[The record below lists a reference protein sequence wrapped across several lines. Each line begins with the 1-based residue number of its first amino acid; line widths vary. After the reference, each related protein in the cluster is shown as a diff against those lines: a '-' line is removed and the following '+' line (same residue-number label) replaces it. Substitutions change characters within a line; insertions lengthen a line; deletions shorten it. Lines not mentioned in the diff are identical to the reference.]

1 MCFQKYSTITIV
13 RLFFFL
19 IIAFQVNAQNTV
31 KNEVDIVIIGGGAG
45 GTTAAIQAARMGV
58 NVLII
63 EHSPWLGG
71 MLSTA
76 GVSAIDG
83 NHEMPSGLWGEFR
96 NNLYR
101 YYGGKENVATG
112 WVSHTLFEPHV
123 ANKILKEMTN
133 IPGLRIA
140 FNARYK
146 KVLKS
151 ESGWIISYE
160 QDKKNK
166 TVETKILID
175 ATETGDILPLVKAD
189 FRLGMDS
196 REDTGEKQAPETENK
211 IVQDITSVV
220 ILEDIGSE
228 NMTKKGLL
236 KKPNNYDPKEFSCCC
251 TKKADGIFQEIGDCQ
266 QMLNYGK
273 LPNNKYMINWPNCGN
288 DFYLNWPE
296 LTKNEYEFKI
306 NEAKE
311 YSLRFVYFI
320 QNDLGFKNLRIANEF
335 PTSDQMPFILYH
347 REGRRVKGKVFLT
360 TNHLENPYNYNL
372 YKTGIAVGD
381 YPIDHHHKK
390 NPSAPEIDF
399 INIEIPSYSIPL
411 GTLIPQEVENF
422 IVAEKNISVS
432 NIVNGTTR
440 LQPVVLGIGQ
450 AAGTIAAIS
459 VKRNKT
465 PSKVS
470 VREVQNE
477 LIQSKAYL
485 LPFIDVKSEDSAF
498 AAIQRVGVTGI
509 LKGYGIP
516 YKWANQTWFYPNQIV
531 SEFEWKTG
539 LVPYYNEIEK
549 VHASGKGV
557 TIKFILEI
565 IKIIHP
571 EISTEDIEKN
581 WVEWGIDQ
589 NFQENVEF
597 NRKTISVLTDKI
609 LNPFDIEI
617 DLQGNFH

>member
-1 MCFQKYSTITIV
+1 MFFQKYSANKIV
-13 RLFFFL
+13 RAFFL
-19 IIAFQVNAQNTV
+19 LLIIFQVNAQKTI
-31 KNEVDIVIIGGGAG
+31 KNEVDVVIIGGGAG

-71 MLSTA
+71 MLSSA

-83 NHEMPSGLWGEFR
+83 NHQMPSGLWGEFR

-101 YYGGKENVATG
+101 YYGGRENVATG
-112 WVSHTLFEPHV
+112 WVSHTSFEPHV
-123 ANKILKEMTN
+123 ANKIFQEMAN
-133 IPGLRIA
+133 IHGLQIA
-140 FNARYK
+140 FNATYK

-151 ESGWIISYE
+151 DLGWIISYE
-160 QDKKNK
+160 QDKKFK

-196 REDTGEKQAPETENK
+196 RGDTGERQAPEMENK
-211 IVQDITSVV
+211 IVQDITSVL
-220 ILEDIGSE
+220 ILEDIGFE
-228 NMTKKGLL
+228 NKNQKGLL
-236 KKPNNYDPKEFSCCC
+236 KKPKNYDPKEFSCSC
-251 TKKADGIFQEIGDCQ
+251 KRKSNDIFQETVGCQ

-288 DFYLNWPE
+288 DYYVNWPE
-296 LTKNEYEFKI
+296 LTEKEYKI
-306 NEAKE
+306 KVNEAKE
-311 YSLRFVYFI
+311 YSLRFLYFI
-320 QNDLGFKNLRIANEF
+320 QNDLGFKNLRLANEF
-335 PTSDQMPFILYH
+335 PTRDQMPLILYH
-347 REGRRVKGKVFLT
+347 REGRRLKGKVFLT
-360 TNHLENPYNYNL
+360 ANHLENPYNYNL

-390 NPSAPEIDF
+390 NPSAPKIDF
-399 INIEIPSYSIPL
+399 INIKIPSYSIPL

-450 AAGTIAAIS
+450 AAGALAAIS
-459 VKRNKT
+459 VKKNKT
-465 PSKVS
+465 PSTVS

-477 LIQSKAYL
+477 LIQSNAYL
-485 LPFIDVKSEDSAF
+485 LPFIDVKIENSAF
-498 AAIQRVGVTGI
+498 ASIQRIGVSGI
-509 LKGYGIP
+509 LKGYGVP

-531 SEFEWKTG
+531 SEIEWKKG
-539 LVPYYNEIEK
+539 LLPYYEEIEE

-557 TIKFILEI
+557 TLKFILEVI
-565 IKIIHP
+565 EIIHP
-571 EISTEDIEKN
+571 EISIDDIEKN
-581 WVEWGIDQ
+581 WHEWGVDQ
-589 NFQENVEF
+589 NFEENLEL

-609 LNPFDIEI
+609 LDPFKIKI
-617 DLQGNFH
+617 DLQGNFQ

>member
-1 MCFQKYSTITIV
+1 MCFLKYSAIRIV
-13 RLFFFL
+13 LAFFL
-19 IIAFQVNAQNTV
+19 LLTISQIKAQKTI
-31 KNEVDIVIIGGGAG
+31 KNEVDVVIIGGGAG
-45 GTTAAIQAARMGV
+45 GTSAAIQAARMGV

-71 MLSTA
+71 MLSAA

-96 NNLYR
+96 NNLYN
-101 YYGGKENVATG
+101 YYGGRENVATG

-123 ANKILKEMTN
+123 ANKIFQEMAS
-133 IPGLRIA
+133 IPGLQIA
-140 FNARYK
+140 FNAKYK

-151 ESGWIISYE
+151 ESGWIIFYE

-175 ATETGDILPLVKAD
+175 GSETGDILPLVEAD
-189 FRLGMDS
+189 YRLGMDS
-196 REDTGEKQAPETENK
+196 REDTGEKQAPEMENK

-228 NMTKKGLL
+228 HKSTKGLL

-251 TKKADGIFQEIGDCQ
+251 AKKAEGIFQEIGDCQ

-288 DFYLNWPE
+288 DYYLNWPE
-296 LTKNEYEFKI
+296 LTEKEYGLKVK
-306 NEAKE
+306 EAKD

-320 QNDLGFKNLRIANEF
+320 QNDLGFRNLRLANEF
-335 PTSDQMPFILYH
+335 PTRDQMPFILYH

-360 TNHLENPYNYNL
+360 TDHLENPYNYNL

-390 NPSAPEIDF
+390 NPSAPKIDF
-399 INIEIPSYSIPL
+399 INIKIPSYSIPL

-450 AAGTIAAIS
+450 AAGTLAAIS
-459 VKRNKT
+459 VKKNKT

-477 LIQSKAYL
+477 LIQSNAYL
-485 LPFIDVKSEDSAF
+485 LPFIDVKVEDSAF
-498 AAIQRVGVTGI
+498 ASIQRVGVSGI
-509 LKGYGIP
+509 LKGYGVP

-531 SEFEWKTG
+531 SEFELKKG
-539 LVPYYNEIEK
+539 LLPYYEKIEK
-549 VHASGKGV
+549 IHASGKGV
-557 TIKFILEI
+557 TLKFILEVIQI
-565 IKIIHP
+565 IRP
-571 EISTEDIEKN
+571 GISMDDIEKN
-581 WVEWGIDQ
+581 WKEWGIDQ
-589 NFQENVEF
+589 NFQENLEF
-597 NRKTISVLTDKI
+597 NRKTISIIIDKI

-617 DLQGNFH
+617 DLQGNFR